1 MTNKMPKT
9 AIQFILGVF
18 LLSLT
23 VVSCNNGGGDKKEPV
38 PDTPAVVAPP
48 PPMMDTIKK
57 DTPTATTRPIKTPD

>member
-23 VVSCNNGGGDKKEPV
+23 VVSCNNGGGDKKEPT

-48 PPMMDTIKK
+48 PPVIDTAHMDS
-57 DTPTATTRPIKTPD
+57 ATTRPVKTPD

>member
-18 LLSLT
+18 LLSFT
-23 VVSCNNGGGDKKEPV
+23 VVSCNNGGDKKEPT

-48 PPMMDTIKK
+48 PPPIDTTKMD
-57 DTPTATTRPIKTPD
+57 TATTRPVKTPD

>member
-9 AIQFILGVF
+9 AIQIILGVF
-18 LLSLT
+18 LLT
-23 VVSCNNGGGDKKEPV
+23 FTAVSCNGGGDKKEPAS
-38 PDTPAVVAPP
+38 DTPAVVAP